1 MDYFNHSDV
10 GCDPQHDAKGYSVTA
25 DRDYKAGDEVFVMY
39 GAHSNDFLLAEY
51 GFILDKNK
59 HDSIPLDHLLLP
71 LLDSDQVSALKEDG
85 FYGSYTLF
93 ASGKDTVCYRTQ
105 AVLRLLAIDSRRYSA
120 FVFGGEDEL
129 RDQTRLNK
137 YLAALLTK
145 YSRMIVETLEEV
157 SEVDLKNE
165 NEQANSGIAAGHRNT
180 LIRRWKQIREIVN
193 RAIQV
198 LHS

>member
-25 DRDYKAGDEVFVMY
+25 DRDYKAGDEVFVM
-39 GAHSNDFLLAEY
+39 Y